1 LEGVYSKWSI
11 VVFKV
16 KKITSWH
23 SESGWKL
30 LEQGDEAIASVHTG
44 ERSQEQIQVLGK
56 KKEKR
61 AMLQIQD
68 SEKSLIAKICFF
80 NC

>member
-1 LEGVYSKWSI
+1 MEGVYSKRSI

-23 SESGWKL
+23 SESSWKL

-44 ERSQEQIQVLGK
+44 ERSQEQIQVLE
-56 KKEKR
+56 KEKKR
-61 AMLQIQD
+61 KRGNVANSGFWKIFD
-68 SEKSLIAKICFF
+68 S
-80 NC
+80 